1 VRLREYNYDTYNVY
15 NILVCNGGASADFE
29 LFTRPTEL
37 NRFKTNIY
45 IVFPVYVAVFF
56 LLFTG
61 TLAWSDDTT
70 GPTLSAQAEVPSAT
84 GEVVGDTEEDA
95 WEEEDDWDEGWGE
108 EDTIADPLEP
118 LNRVF
123 FHFNDKLYYW
133 ALKPLA
139 RGYAA
144 IFPEDIQI
152 TVRNFFDNLRSP
164 TRAVN
169 CLLQGQ
175 AKDSSVEVARFALNS
190 TVGILGLVDFAK
202 DVLDL
207 NSTRED
213 TGQTLGFY
221 GAGGGF
227 YINWPFLGPSNFR
240 DSLGLLGDAYLHPF
254 IFFDLDTGV
263 IVGTWTLEKV
273 NYAALTM
280 GDYEL
285 FKETALDPY
294 TALKDA
300 YQQHRNG
307 LIKEDRSGFN
317 E

>member
-1 VRLREYNYDTYNVY
+1 MFSVQ
-15 NILVCNGGASADFE
+15 A
-29 LFTRPTEL
+29 
-37 NRFKTNIY
+37 
-45 IVFPVYVAVFF
+45 AVFF
-56 LLFTG
+56 LLLTV
-61 TLAWSDDTT
+61 THAWADDTADLS
-70 GPTLSAQAEVPSAT
+70 PSAQPDVTLETNKAA
-84 GEVVGDTEEDA
+84 GEADKAAGEA
-95 WEEEDDWDEGWGE
+95 EDDIWQEDDNWGDEWGE
-108 EDTIADPLEP
+108 EDAIADPLEP

-133 ALKPLA
+133 FLKPVA
-139 RGYAA
+139 KGYSVIIA
-144 IFPEDIQI
+144 EDLQI
-152 TVRNFFDNLRSP
+152 VIRNFFDNLRSP

-169 CLLQGQ
+169 SLLQGNV
-175 AKDSSVEVARFALNS
+175 KDSSVEVARFVLNS
-190 TVGILGLVDFAK
+190 TVGILGLGDFAK

-213 TGQTLGFY
+213 TGQTLGYY

-254 IFFDLDTGV
+254 IFLDLDTEV

-294 TALKDA
+294 AALKDA

-307 LIKEDRSGFN
+307 LIKE
-317 E
+317 

>member
-1 VRLREYNYDTYNVY
+1 MNH
-15 NILVCNGGASADFE
+15 
-29 LFTRPTEL
+29 
-37 NRFKTNIY
+37 FKIKEN
-45 IVFPVYVAVFF
+45 IVFSAYAAVFF
-56 LLFTG
+56 LLLTV
-61 TLAWSDDTT
+61 TCIWADDTT
-70 GPTLSAQAEVPSAT
+70 DLSPGVQTDVTLET
-84 GEVVGDTEEDA
+84 GEAGSNAEDDA
-95 WEEEDDWDEGWGE
+95 WEDEDNWDDEWEEG
-108 EDTIADPLEP
+108 DTIADPLEP
-118 LNRVF
+118 LNRFF
-123 FHFNDKLYYW
+123 FHFNDKVYYW
-133 ALKPLA
+133 VLKPVA
-139 RGYAA
+139 KGYAV

-169 CLLQGQ
+169 CLLQGKV
-175 AKDSSVEVARFALNS
+175 KDSSVEVTRFVLNS
-190 TVGILGLVDFAK
+190 TVGILGLVDFSK

-213 TGQTLGFY
+213 TGQTLGVY

-240 DSLGLLGDAYLHPF
+240 DSLGLIGDAYLHPF
-254 IFFDLDTGV
+254 IFLDLDTEV
-263 IVGTWTLEKV
+263 IVATWTFEKV

-294 TALKDA
+294 VALKDA

-307 LIKEDRSGFN
+307 LIKE
-317 E
+317 

>member
-1 VRLREYNYDTYNVY
+1 
-15 NILVCNGGASADFE
+15 LVCNGGANAFVE
-29 LFTRPTEL
+29 FFTCPTKL
-37 NRFKTNIY
+37 IHFKTKKS
-45 IVFPVYVAVFF
+45 IVFSVHAVVFF
-56 LLFTG
+56 LLLTA
-61 TLAWSDDTT
+61 THAWADDTADLS
-70 GPTLSAQAEVPSAT
+70 PSAQPDVTLETNKAA
-84 GEVVGDTEEDA
+84 GEAEEDT
-95 WEEEDDWDEGWGE
+95 WQEEDNWGDEWGE
-108 EDTIADPLEP
+108 EDAIADPLEP

-133 ALKPLA
+133 LLKPVAKAYSVIIAEDLQI
-139 RGYAA
+139 A
-144 IFPEDIQI
+144 I
-152 TVRNFFDNLRSP
+152 RNFFDNLRSP

-169 CLLQGQ
+169 SLLQGKV
-175 AKDSSVEVARFALNS
+175 KDSSVEVARFVLNS
-190 TVGILGLVDFAK
+190 TVGILGLGDFAK

-213 TGQTLGFY
+213 TGQTLGYY

-254 IFFDLDTGV
+254 IFLDLDTEV

-294 TALKDA
+294 AALKDA

-307 LIKEDRSGFN
+307 LIKE
-317 E
+317 